1 MEIKLEEIKQK
12 PSFLATCL
20 ILFVCVG
27 LIVVYTIQERADGVT
42 EEVSGLYI
50 AEKKVETEN
59 FVDDISV
66 EIQDLDELIP
76 ESCVLEETVISEEG
90 RSYQD
95 VCESREED
103 SNEDIKQ
110 QPEIEPEPTQEQEA
124 EQEEIKEQ
132 RPEYSEE
139 RPEQPRGNLDGY
151 LNSYVLNVITRYE
164 IGPGVFP
171 YLLNND
177 YQNYNGVT
185 TNLYYQGR
193 LLLRAHPSGN
203 RASHCTGITFE
214 VFFKAMQERNKGL
227 GLDPNDF
234 NGMTWDEL
242 FDFVLLWYKAFGAGN
257 SSCVVAVERYGIGR
271 GITNLEDTKA
281 GDFIQFSR
289 NNRTGHIGVFIE
301 WVRDRCGNI
310 IGFTYWSSQGSTGGI
325 SYNTEYFI
333 PHGRVLTN
341 HVYIA
346 RVLPVSQYRSIR

>member
-1 MEIKLEEIKQK
+1 MAIKFEKVK
-12 PSFLATCL
+12 RKNFLLAFGL
-20 ILFVCVG
+20 ILFVCIGFVTA
-27 LIVVYTIQERADGVT
+27 YAIQERAASVA
-42 EEVSGLYI
+42 EEVSGSYI
-50 AEKKVETEN
+50 AEGEIESGNLT
-59 FVDDISV
+59 DDVSI
-66 EIQDLDELIP
+66 EAKDLDELIP
-76 ESCVLEETVISEEG
+76 ENYVSEEIAVNEDG
-90 RSYQD
+90 ESYQD
-95 VCESREED
+95 IGEFREED
-103 SNEDIKQ
+103 SNENTEQ
-110 QPEIEPEPTQEQEA
+110 QFEARQELEQYQEQVR
-124 EQEEIKEQ
+124 EQ
-132 RPEYSEE
+132 S
-139 RPEQPRGNLDGY
+139 PEQLVHRSGQSHGNPNNNLAGY
-151 LNSYVLNVITRYE
+151 LNSYVLDVITRYE

-271 GITNLEDTKA
+271 GITNLEDTRA

-289 NNRTGHIGVFIE
+289 NNYTGHIGVFIE
-301 WVRDRCGNI
+301 WRRDGCGRI

-325 SYNTEYFI
+325 SFNTEYFI

-346 RVLPVSQYRSIR
+346 RIVPVSQYRPIR

>member
-1 MEIKLEEIKQK
+1 MAIKFEKIKRK
-12 PSFLATCL
+12 NFLLAFGL
-20 ILFVCVG
+20 IFFVCISLVT
-27 LIVVYTIQERADGVT
+27 VYAIQERVEEIA
-42 EEVSGLYI
+42 EEVSGSCI
-50 AEKKVETEN
+50 AE
-59 FVDDISV
+59 D
-66 EIQDLDELIP
+66 
-76 ESCVLEETVISEEG
+76 
-90 RSYQD
+90 
-95 VCESREED
+95 
-103 SNEDIKQ
+103 
-110 QPEIEPEPTQEQEA
+110 EIEPGSLIDDVSIEVQDLGELMPESYAPEEIVANEDDENYQNVGELREESSSENIEQQVEVRQELEQNQEQIVHRSG
-124 EQEEIKEQ
+124 Q
-132 RPEYSEE
+132 S
-139 RPEQPRGNLDGY
+139 RGNPNNNLAGY
-151 LNSYVLNVITRYE
+151 LNSYVLDVITRYE

-227 GLDPNDF
+227 GLDPNNF

-271 GITNLEDTKA
+271 GITNLEDTRA

-289 NNRTGHIGVFIE
+289 NNYTGHIGVFIE
-301 WVRDRCGNI
+301 WVRDGCGRI
-310 IGFTYWSSQGSTGGI
+310 TGFTYWSSQGSTGGI
-325 SYNTEYFI
+325 SFNTEYFI

-346 RVLPVSQYRSIR
+346 RVVPVNQYRPIR